1 METNFDYFDAILFK
15 ESKKRKKEIIEYIEL
30 NNLNPSEA
38 TLWLGKGAERHS
50 ENQSLLNSELNNS
63 NILSDNLIKI
73 ITRKDFLCFITGLV
87 IVMIFLTLLYLYL
100 YDKV

>member
-1 METNFDYFDAILFK
+1 METNFDYFDAILSK
-15 ESKKRKKEIIEYIEL
+15 ESKTRKKEIIEYIEL

-38 TLWLGKGAERHS
+38 TERHS
-50 ENQSLLNSELNNS
+50 ENQSLLNSEINNS
-63 NILSDNLIKI
+63 NMLSDNLIKI